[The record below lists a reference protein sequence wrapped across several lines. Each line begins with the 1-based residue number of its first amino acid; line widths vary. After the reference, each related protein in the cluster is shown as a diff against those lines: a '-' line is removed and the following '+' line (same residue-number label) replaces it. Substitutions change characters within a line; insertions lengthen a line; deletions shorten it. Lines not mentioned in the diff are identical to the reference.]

1 MGGLAII
8 GVPAELAEDILEL
21 IVELHRLQS
30 LQGCACSTM
39 DCSDLVVSSF
49 PCSLLLSIFC
59 LLLNVFSQRYHK
71 LIQLV
76 QLWCAA
82 DLAGTMTD
90 TGQSLT
96 TSHRGHPSSSPLP
109 KPCHLYPICHLPLLL
124 SLHMQEKSIII
135 HRLKYCELYMEVYFP
150 YIFNE
155 FSCMTPYLQLPQD

>member
-1 MGGLAII
+1 MAWLSLVSQQSLLRTSWSLLWSSTGCSPFR
-8 GVPAELAEDILEL
+8 GVPAPLWTALTL
-21 IVELHRLQS
+21 LFRR
-30 LQGCACSTM
+30 
-39 DCSDLVVSSF
+39 
-49 PCSLLLSIFC
+49 SLLLSIFC